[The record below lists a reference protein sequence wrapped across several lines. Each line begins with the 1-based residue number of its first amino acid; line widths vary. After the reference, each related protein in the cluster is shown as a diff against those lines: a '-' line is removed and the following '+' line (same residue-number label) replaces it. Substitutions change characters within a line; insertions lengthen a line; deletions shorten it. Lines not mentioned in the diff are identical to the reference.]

1 MKVKRYKTQ
10 RGFTRI
16 DFKDKYGIDCS
27 LQESSNVTPSVWLGT
42 NENRMILDKKLA
54 WELGNRLLWFVF
66 FGKV

>member
-42 NENRMILDKKLA
+42 NENRMILDKK
-54 WELGNRLLWFVF
+54 
-66 FGKV
+66 